1 MAYPQPRSLNKDLM
15 EGMSD
20 GKYQKVNQNVGGI
33 VEKELAYGELE
44 DLSDTYYGI
53 HEAPVKR
60 LPDGT
65 LDRNSLNYVPTKTPV
80 VGD

>member
-1 MAYPQPRSLNKDLM
+1 MYPDPRSMNRDLM

-20 GKYQKVNQNVGGI
+20 GKYKKIIANRGGI
-33 VEKELAYGELE
+33 VEKNLAYASRE

-53 HEAPVKR
+53 HEDDIKS

-65 LDRNSLNYVPTKTPV
+65 LDDRSEYFVPTHPAV

>member
-1 MAYPQPRSLNKDLM
+1 MAYPQPRSMNRDLE

-20 GKYQKVNQNVGGI
+20 GKYQKVVEHRGGI
-33 VEKELAYGELE
+33 VEKELAYGTVM
-44 DLSDTYYGI
+44 DLSDTYYGV

-65 LDRNSLNYVPTKTPV
+65 LDRSSLNYVPTKEPE

>member
-20 GKYQKVNQNVGGI
+20 GKYQKVCENLGGV
-33 VEKELAYGELE
+33 VEKELLYGGLE

-65 LDRNSLNYVPTKTPV
+65 VDRNSLNYVPTKTPV

>member
-1 MAYPQPRSLNKDLM
+1 MAYPAPRSLNRDLM

-20 GKYQKVNQNVGGI
+20 GKYQKVNQNVGGV

-65 LDRNSLNYVPTKTPV
+65 VDRNSLNYVPTKPAV

>member
-1 MAYPQPRSLNKDLM
+1 MAYPAPRSLNRDLM

-65 LDRNSLNYVPTKTPV
+65 VDHNSLNYVPTKPAV